1 MFNLQI
7 LLNASKRLHY
17 TSYCISIQNK
27 GVVKLQK
34 IDASSNVKVIF
45 YNTVYIIKINA
56 KNIIYSIVHD

>member
-1 MFNLQI
+1 M

-17 TSYCISIQNK
+17 TSYCISVQNTEI
-27 GVVKLQK
+27 VKLQE
-34 IDASSNVKVIF
+34 IDPSSNVKVIF